1 MKNLVIFGVFVLI
14 LILLQFAQGQTV
26 DDIID
31 KYIAALGGHE
41 NLASL
46 QTVIM
51 EGKITTQLSD
61 LGITN
66 TISHLTGSRL
76 EAEINGIV
84 NYQVANTTKGI
95 VFWPSNGMHSPEE
108 MESGQF
114 LSILNQMDI
123 QGVLLNYKGKGI
135 HVELAGKEEIND
147 SMTYHLKVR
156 FKKGTTSHFYVDIKT
171 SLLVKITEKPVL
183 NNPETEI
190 TTYYSNYKQNV
201 DGYWFAYTVTIA
213 YGTIYYEKIT
223 TNLPVEESLFDN

>member
-66 TISHLTGSRL
+66 TISHLTGLRL
-76 EAEINGIV
+76 EVEINGII
-84 NYQVANTTKGI
+84 NNQVANTTKGT
-95 VFWPSNGMHSPEE
+95 VFWPSNGMTSPEE
-108 MESGQF
+108 MEPGQF
-114 LSILNQMDI
+114 LSIVNQMDI
-123 QGVLLNYKGKGI
+123 QGVLFNYKGKGI
-135 HVELAGKEEIND
+135 HVELIGKEEIND
-147 SMTYHLKVR
+147 SMAYHLKVR
-156 FKKGTTSHFYVDIKT
+156 FKNGTTSHFYVDIKT

-183 NNPETEI
+183 NNPKAEI

-201 DGYWFAYTVTIA
+201 DGYWFAYTVTTA
-213 YGTIYYEKIT
+213 NGTIYYEKIT